1 MTALTMEQRRHDFEA
16 MLKRADLAR
25 ATIPP
30 CRTALTET
38 GGPLALIAR
47 DVSELCAAWAE
58 SAHLARTHKPSDQA
72 QARARIV
79 AARCLQAITANEEEA
94 CGVPLDD
101 LFKAMADDAADIL
114 TEDPDNALDLG
125 VDPRLRVQFLLR
137 SLGDLAA
144 CWPVSPDRPSQF
156 SLDAYDQQFTALFGL
171 LFEAICAALAAERG
185 LWQEEES

>member
-16 MLKRADLAR
+16 MLRRADLAR
-25 ATIPP
+25 ATMPP

-38 GGPLALIAR
+38 GGPLAILAR
-47 DVSELCAAWAE
+47 DVSELCSAWAE
-58 SAHLARTHKPSDQA
+58 SAHRVRTHKPGDQA

-79 AARCLQAITANEEEA
+79 AARCLQIIAANEEEA

-101 LFKAMADDAADIL
+101 ILKAMVGDAADIFAA
-114 TEDPDNALDLG
+114 DPDNALDLG
-125 VDPRLRVQFLLR
+125 VDPCLRTQFLLR

-144 CWPVSPDRPSQF
+144 CWPVADDRPSPF
-156 SLDAYDQQFTALFGL
+156 GTDTYEQQFTAMFGL
-171 LFEAICAALAAERG
+171 LFEAVCAALAAERG